1 MTPTILSVQ
10 NLSVSF
16 TTLRGEVNVI
26 DDLNFA
32 IGPGEILG
40 IVGESGSGK
49 SVTALAIMQL
59 LGSTGNISQ
68 GCVNLAGK
76 EISSLTEEHM
86 LQVRGVE
93 AAMIFQEPMTSLN
106 PVYSVGFQIA
116 ETLIEHL
123 GYSLSQAMEE
133 AVHLMEQVGIPDAGS
148 RLSEYPHQMSG
159 GMRQRVMI
167 AMSLACKPKLLIADE
182 PTTALDVTI
191 QAQILRLLMKLRD
204 EMNMSIMLIT
214 HDMGVIAEIAD
225 QVMVMYC
232 GQAVEYAPVSDIFN
246 QPRHPYTRLLLNSI
260 PLVTEKKG
268 RLDTIEGNVSTPA
281 NYASGCRFSPRCPL
295 AIDACRQSCPP
306 VKEAGIGREVRCI
319 RAEETELIDRLGV

>member
-1 MTPTILSVQ
+1 MNPPILSVN
-10 NLSVSF
+10 NLCVSF
-16 TTLRGEVNVI
+16 STLRGDVNVI
-26 DDLNFA
+26 DNLNFS

-59 LGSTGNISQ
+59 LGQNGNISQ
-68 GCVNLAGK
+68 GSVNLADK
-76 EISSLTEEHM
+76 EISSLDEEGM

-93 AAMIFQEPMTSLN
+93 LAMIFQEPMTSLN
-106 PVYSVGFQIA
+106 PVYTVGFQIA

-123 GYSLSQAMEE
+123 NYSPPQAMEE
-133 AVHLMEQVGIPDAGS
+133 AVHLMEQVGIPDAGA
-148 RLSEYPHQMSG
+148 RVTEYPHQMSG

-167 AMSLACKPKLLIADE
+167 AMGLACKPKFLIADE

-204 EMNMSIMLIT
+204 EMNMGIMLIT

-232 GQAVEYAPVSDIFN
+232 GQAVESASVSDIFN

-260 PLVTEKKG
+260 PLVIEKKD

-281 NYASGCRFSPRCPL
+281 NYVSGCRFSPRCPL
-295 AIDACRQSCPP
+295 AIDACRQSSIPI
-306 VKEAGIGREVRCI
+306 KEIMPGRKVRCI
-319 RAEETELIDRLGV
+319 RVDETELIDRLGV